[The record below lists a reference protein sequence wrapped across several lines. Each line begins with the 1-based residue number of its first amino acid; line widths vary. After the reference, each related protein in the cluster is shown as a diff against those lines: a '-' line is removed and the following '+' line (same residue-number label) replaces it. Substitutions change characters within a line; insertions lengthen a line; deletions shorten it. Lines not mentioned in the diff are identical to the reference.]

1 MGFPHSKRNTII
13 DVKRSSDLTNSSKNI
28 HQSRLMLLTDGSTQ
42 RLPDLG
48 QFKIKKKILGL
59 SADVSQQDYQTE
71 SKTGYSRLI
80 LDSKTEAKD
89 R

>member
-1 MGFPHSKRNTII
+1 MM
-13 DVKRSSDLTNSSKNI
+13 
-28 HQSRLMLLTDGSTQ
+28 LMTDGSTQ

-80 LDSKTEAKD
+80 LDNKTEEKD